1 MMARYRGGLGR
12 GRRRT
17 AFYSSLLLL
26 ALLLL
31 AGCGLFSGEEV
42 LIAIR
47 PENIPL
53 LSNPGDPDLL
63 NTGIPSLDD
72 LNRRWEVEAMLPLY
86 PDVSPDDEIAIQN
99 GLAGVFKLVLPPFTD
114 VDQLIEEYEADA
126 HVAYAEYNEPAT
138 AFEK

>member
-1 MMARYRGGLGR
+1 
-12 GRRRT
+12 
-17 AFYSSLLLL
+17 
-26 ALLLL
+26 
-31 AGCGLFSGEEV
+31 
-42 LIAIR
+42 
-47 PENIPL
+47 
-53 LSNPGDPDLL
+53 
-63 NTGIPSLDD
+63 
-72 LNRRWEVEAMLPLY
+72 MLPLY